1 MKNAELLELL
11 INKKVLYAEDE
22 YNMQSNVAEILEL
35 FFDEV
40 IVASDGEEAL
50 ISYETNHPDVL
61 VLDICMP
68 KIDGLEVVKKIREKD
83 KKIPIILLSAHTEQ
97 DYLWRAVELR
107 ICKYLKKPF
116 NKNLLLQALETCSME
131 LAGWNVD
138 VALGKGIYSHC
149 NKVFI
154 LDKEEIQ
161 LSKNESHLLEY
172 FIQRASQ
179 TVSFDDIDKC
189 LWGYEGS
196 NKEAI
201 KSLVK
206 ELRRKIG
213 KETIKNVY
221 GIGYIL
227 EL

>member
-1 MKNAELLELL
+1 MKDTKLLELL

-22 YNMQSNVAEILEL
+22 HNMQSNVAEILEL
-35 FFDEV
+35 FFNEV
-40 IVASDGEEAL
+40 IVANDGEEAL
-50 ISYETNHPDVL
+50 IAYETHHPDVL
-61 VLDICMP
+61 ILDICMP
-68 KIDGLEVVKKIREKD
+68 KIDGLEVVKEIRKKD

-97 DYLWRAVELR
+97 NYLWRAVELR

-116 NKNLLLQALETCSME
+116 NKNLLLQALEACSME
-131 LAGWNVD
+131 LAGWTVD
-138 VALGKGIYSHC
+138 IHIGEGTYSHC
-149 NKVFI
+149 NKKF
-154 LDKEEIQ
+154 LLNGQDIQ
-161 LSKNESHLLEY
+161 LSKNESNLLEY

-179 TVSFDDIDKC
+179 TITFDDIDEYM
-189 LWGYEGS
+189 WGYEGS

-213 KETIKNVY
+213 KETVKNVY